1 MLKLPNCDFC
11 KNRLDGENVCKA
23 YPDGIP
29 LEAMLH
35 AETGIECNNGF
46 SFIEE
51 SKVERGEKTK
61 DGILSKLIDIIGS

>member
-11 KNRLDGENVCKA
+11 KNRLNGEGVCRA
-23 YPDGIP
+23 YPNGIP

-35 AETGIECNNGF
+35 VETGIECNNGF

-51 SKVERGEKTK
+51 NKAQKTEPKK
-61 DGILSKLIDIIGS
+61 DGLLKRLIDIIGD